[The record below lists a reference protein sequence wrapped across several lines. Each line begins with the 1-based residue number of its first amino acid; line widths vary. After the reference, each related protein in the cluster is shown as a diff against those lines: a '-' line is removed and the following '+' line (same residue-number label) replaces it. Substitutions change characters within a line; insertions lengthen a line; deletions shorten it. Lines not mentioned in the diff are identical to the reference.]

1 MSHNTT
7 LASTH
12 AINSLPSSLRP
23 ASQCTLALVDLLS
36 NSLVLAHIVPYLPP
50 SSIVKLAA
58 LNSETRAILSHS
70 PRVYRHL
77 DLSTIKA
84 AQFEIAQI
92 DHGGEVW
99 RNVQLDENV
108 TEDE

>member
-1 MSHNTT
+1 MSNNTT

-12 AINSLPSSLRP
+12 AINSLPWSLRP
-23 ASQCTLALVDLLS
+23 HSRRTLSVVDLLG

-58 LNSETRAILSHS
+58 LNSETRTILSHA
-70 PRVYRHL
+70 PGVYRHL

-99 RNVQLDENV
+99 RNVQLDENL